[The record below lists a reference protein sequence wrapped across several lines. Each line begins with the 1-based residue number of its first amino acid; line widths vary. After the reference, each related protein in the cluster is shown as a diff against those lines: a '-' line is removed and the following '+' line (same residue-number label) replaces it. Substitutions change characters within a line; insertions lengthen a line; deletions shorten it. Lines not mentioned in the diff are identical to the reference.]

1 MPKIEQS
8 INKLLIGIVIG
19 STIAG
24 IGGLSTT
31 EKGRS
36 LLKSTAQKLL
46 GAAKSWAEFIKGGLE
61 EIKKASQQRGKSDP
75 TDPEATI
82 S

>member
-46 GAAKSWAEFIKGGLE
+46 GAAKS
-61 EIKKASQQRGKSDP
+61 
-75 TDPEATI
+75 
-82 S
+82 